1 MLLEDKEEVWM
12 EKAERLLEGLEENKK
27 NAIRSYIGLLIDEQA
42 MRTQEVYTS
51 GLRDGL
57 KVTLWAIGYE
67 DKAKET

>member
-42 MRTQEVYTS
+42 MRTQEAYTG

>member
-42 MRTQEVYTS
+42 MRTQEAYTS